1 MKTMRPWLVIVVAAA
16 IALGIFF
23 RCYNLDRKVV
33 WSDEIWS
40 QLHVAG
46 LTEGDIVARAAT
58 VRDSGTLQ
66 AFMASGSTA
75 KSVRADATI
84 RSLADEDPQHPPLYF
99 ELERTWI
106 SLFGDGLQTQRLLPA
121 LIGIIVLP
129 AAYWLAF
136 ELFGSI
142 SCAWILVALVAIS
155 PFFVLYSQENREYS
169 LWAVAVLL
177 LSVCALRAVRLMT
190 VRAWTAYA
198 SSIVFALYT
207 YPLSLAVI
215 GGHVA
220 YFLLA
225 ERKRLAP
232 SPVLPVFAVT
242 LGIAGFIPWL
252 AVIARKSSQIDLG
265 MAWIVSRREP
275 LSHTMRVFLSEWHL
289 ATIDFNVVT
298 HSAMGFGVSAIAC
311 VITVATFVFLQ
322 RNATSRSWLF
332 VTCIAIA
339 SVSPILLPDLFVAG
353 QRSANPRYLVP
364 FFLCIEIALAYFLWR
379 VIDRD
384 VRWNVGL
391 VAVVLIGASSCAAS
405 AQAQT
410 WWTKYNENSIELARR
425 INSSKRPIVVSD
437 NYVHYILSLT
447 PYLRPGTR
455 IALAPRCYL
464 CRGSEKNGNA
474 ELSGRISSSDEVF
487 LLGPSEALQ
496 QSVRA
501 RSSIRADRVFC
512 IDIMRNCNSSLRL
525 F

>member
-1 MKTMRPWLVIVVAAA
+1 MRPWLVVMVAAA

-23 RCYNLDRKVV
+23 RCYNLERKVV

-46 LTEGDIVARAAT
+46 LTEGDVVARAAT

-66 AFMASGSTA
+66 AFIVRGSTA
-75 KSVRADATI
+75 KSIRADATI

-106 SLFGDGLQTQRLLPA
+106 SLFGDGLQIQRLLPA
-121 LIGIIVLP
+121 LIGIAVLP

-136 ELFGSI
+136 ELFGSV
-142 SCAWILVALVAIS
+142 SCAWMLVALVSIS
-155 PFFVLYSQENREYS
+155 PYFVLYSQENREYS

-177 LSVCALRAVRLMT
+177 LSVCALRAVRLMS
-190 VRAWTAYA
+190 VGAWGAYA
-198 SSIVFALYT
+198 ASIVFALYT
-207 YPLSLAVI
+207 YPLSFAVL

-225 ERKRLAP
+225 ERKRLATSP
-232 SPVLPVFAVT
+232 IRPVLAVT
-242 LGIAGFIPWL
+242 LGVASFIPWL
-252 AVIARKSSQIDLG
+252 VVIAHGSSQIEVG
-265 MAWIVSRREP
+265 MAWIVSRRDP
-275 LSHTMRVFLSEWHL
+275 LLQTMRVFFSEWHL

-298 HSAMGFGVSAIAC
+298 HSAIAFGVSAVAFA
-311 VITVATFVFLQ
+311 ITVATFVFLQ
-322 RNATSRSWLF
+322 RNAKASTWTF
-332 VTCIAIA
+332 VFCIAIA

-353 QRSANPRYLVP
+353 QRSGNPRYLVP

-384 VRWNVGL
+384 VRWNVGF
-391 VAVVLIGASSCAAS
+391 VTVVFVGSLSCAAS

-447 PYLRPGTR
+447 PYLKPGTR

-464 CRGSEKNGNA
+464 CRGSKKHGNA
-474 ELSGRISSSDEVF
+474 ELSQRISSSDDVF

-496 QSVRA
+496 NSVRA

-512 IDIMRNCNSSLRL
+512 IDIMRNCTSSLRL